1 MKTTRAL
8 VRFIIVSL
16 MAAMAMA
23 GCSALEET
31 VQTAAPQPP
40 APKKV
45 VQRELGSLWS
55 EDSMWNHVY
64 TAASA
69 RVVGDIISIRLDD
82 AFQNRVAKLKPESRN
97 EDAQSAAA
105 PKSTGDIV
113 LRGTIEEVGARGV
126 YRISAS
132 DTLRMGNWE
141 PYLVLKGRVR
151 DRDISAVD
159 EVNVA
164 SVVDLGF
171 ELLRNPPVAG
181 DAVKGESNVS
191 W

>member
-1 MKTTRAL
+1 
-8 VRFIIVSL
+8 
-16 MAAMAMA
+16 MAVMAMA
-23 GCSALEET
+23 GCSTLEE
-31 VQTAAPQPP
+31 VEQAALPPPLPQ
-40 APKKV
+40 KKI

-69 RVVGDIISIRLDD
+69 RVVGDIISIRLDE

-97 EDAQSAAA
+97 EEAAA
-105 PKSTGDIV
+105 AGAATPKSAGDIV
-113 LRGTIEEVGARGV
+113 LRGTIEDVGARGV

-141 PYLVLKGRVR
+141 PYLILKGRVR
-151 DRDISAVD
+151 DRDINAVD
-159 EVNVA
+159 EVSVA

-181 DAVKGESNVS
+181 DAVKGENHVS

>member
-1 MKTTRAL
+1 M
-8 VRFIIVSL
+8 
-16 MAAMAMA
+16 MAALALA
-23 GCSALEET
+23 GCSTLEEV
-31 VQTAAPQPP
+31 VQTAPPQPVV
-40 APKKV
+40 PKKTV
-45 VQRELGSLWS
+45 HRELGSLWS

-69 RVVGDIISIRLDD
+69 RVVGDIISIRLDE
-82 AFQNRVAKLKPESRN
+82 AFQNRVAKLKPESRA
-97 EDAQSAAA
+97 EEVPGAVAAKA
-105 PKSTGDIV
+105 AGDIV

-132 DTLRMGNWE
+132 DTLRMGDWE

-171 ELLRNPPVAG
+171 ELLRNPPASG
-181 DAVKGESNVS
+181 DAIKGESNVS